1 MQLMGGLLGVPLGL
15 ESCLKGP
22 RTCSKQV
29 SWGTQTQES
38 CSEDTDVLSHRPLK
52 TRGRAYMQDH
62 SGKCQP
68 WSGGRVGQGK
78 WWQGLLLSLWRRR
91 GSEEAG
97 SGSSDLN
104 SCSEQLW
111 ADQGRAQWPRV

>member
-1 MQLMGGLLGVPLGL
+1 MTVHTHLLILNKFPKLSWATFVDIFDLMGGLLGVPLDL

-29 SWGTQTQES
+29 SWDTQTQES
-38 CSEDTDVLSHRPLK
+38 CSEDTDVPSHRPLK

-68 WSGGRVGQGK
+68 WSGGRVARESGG
-78 WWQGLLLSLWRRR
+78 R
-91 GSEEAG
+91 GF
-97 SGSSDLN
+97 
-104 SCSEQLW
+104 C
-111 ADQGRAQWPRV
+111 